1 MKRIFSLLAALM
13 CLSVSS
19 VWAQNASTTTTT
31 RKVQRI
37 SSDATLAAELESG
50 YYLVKFQCKPLYSQ
64 TNKSAYVFYKG
75 NDVDGATGSV
85 LCANDVSSVDTDTI
99 SSSGSLAYVWYV
111 SKLTDNSGNNILTI
125 QCAGNGGF
133 FPKQNGQGGMMNQS
147 KNFANVGTLCYSD
160 VATNTDNSMS
170 GVLLY
175 QSNCSNNS
183 GVPYYVHANNADA
196 PYELNYWEGGSA
208 GGTACLFS
216 FYKVTLAD
224 DVETQATPIFY
235 AKYKQQIDG
244 VDVGVEAF
252 NDKILMRAGSTAVN
266 PWTIDTELYGNATC
280 NPTTVS
286 STADVVAVNFTTLK
300 LNDYFEPGKYYK
312 LKVRNG
318 NHVPIA
324 STNGSTYVY
333 DYQTD
338 DPNNFAAYY
347 APESYWCFEKSG
359 VGFKMRNLN
368 GKYVQATI
376 PNSDGTSTATLG
388 EDGTVFYV
396 KPKPS
401 NSSASTGFALAVSNE
416 AALGDHGGV
425 GRLGV
430 WRNSEHT
437 FTDGGSCFTIAKA
450 YDETTLFNEAK
461 AALEKRLT
469 TLTQPTTLQDN
480 IYRVATPET
489 VEKAKT
495 VLASATTI
503 QQVLDAYNTAYAVKP
518 NTSAYYRIRNLNCST
533 KVYASSENIVVGA
546 DGSLKTAYHANT
558 GIDRKIIRKKSS
570 DQLVPQ
576 LWQFEDCGNGEY
588 HIKNANNGCY
598 WADTFGNNSDNED
611 EVVDMPVNGF
621 LGGNYKL
628 VVFPA
633 QSQEHSGNGMSAAN
647 NGVSSI
653 LLYINGYPLNAFGG
667 DGKDYI
673 KTYPKDVTANDFG
686 FFWQLE
692 EVTSFPVTITN
703 AQYATVGYPFA
714 VKVTSDNVK
723 VYYAIK
729 AEGGILRLTEA
740 KDRIIPAN
748 EGAILYSESG
758 ATTATVEITN
768 ELGSFTGNKLT
779 ATTAKRNGF
788 TSLSTYG
795 LSKVNDV
802 VCFRKNESTD
812 VPANKAYLDANNYT
826 SASGSAQQLL
836 FSFDNVVEGIDNV
849 VKAQNANKVYYDLQ
863 GRRVL
868 YPAHGIFVTEN
879 GEKVFIK

>member
-1 MKRIFSLLAALM
+1 MKKIFSLLAALIV
-13 CLSVSS
+13 LSTGS
-19 VWAQNASTTTTT
+19 VWAQNAGTSTTS
-31 RKVQRI
+31 RKVLTI
-37 SSDATLAAELESG
+37 DSDATPAAELKSG
-50 YYLVKFQCKPLYSQ
+50 FYLVKFQCKPLYSN

-75 NDVDGATGSV
+75 NDVDGATHSV
-85 LCANDVSSVDTDTI
+85 LCANDVSSVNIDTI

-111 SKLTDNSGNNILTI
+111 SKLTDNSGNNTLTI

-133 FPKQNGQGGMMNQS
+133 FPKQDGHGGMMNQS

-160 VATNTDNSMS
+160 VATTTDNSMS

-175 QSNCSNNS
+175 QSNCSLN
-183 GVPYYVHANNADA
+183 GVPYYVHANNANA

-216 FYKVTLAD
+216 FYRVTLED
-224 DVETQATPIFY
+224 NVETQATPVFY

-244 VDVGVEAF
+244 VNAGVEAF
-252 NDKILMRAGSTAVN
+252 NDKILMKAGSTAVN

-280 NPTTVS
+280 TPTTVS
-286 STADVVAVNFTTLK
+286 SAADVVTVNFTTLK
-300 LNDYFEPGKYYK
+300 SNDYFEPGKYYK

-368 GKYVQATI
+368 GKYVQVTI
-376 PNSDGTSTATLG
+376 PNSNGTSTATLG

-401 NSSASTGFALAVSNE
+401 NSSTSTGFALAVSNE

-430 WRNSEHT
+430 WRNSEYT

-480 IYRVATPET
+480 IYRVATPGT
-489 VEKAKT
+489 VENAKT

-546 DGSLKTAYHANT
+546 DGSLKTAYDANT
-558 GIDRKIIRKKSS
+558 GIDRKICRKTIS

-598 WADTFGNNSDNED
+598 WADTFGNNEVNDND
-611 EVVDMPVNGF
+611 VVDMPINGK

-633 QSQEHSGNGMSAAN
+633 QSQEHSGNQMSTAN

-692 EVTSFPVTITN
+692 EVTSFPVTITD

-723 VYYAIK
+723 VYYAK
-729 AEGGILRLTEA
+729 EAESGILRLTEA
-740 KDRIIPAN
+740 PDNIIPAN

-768 ELGSFTGNKLT
+768 EPGSFTGNKLT

-788 TSLSTYG
+788 ETLTTYG
-795 LSKVNDV
+795 LSKVNNV
-802 VCFRKNESTD
+802 VCFRLNKSTD
-812 VPANKAYLDANNYT
+812 VPANKAYLDASKYT
-826 SASGSAQQLL
+826 ASGSAQQLL

>member
-1 MKRIFSLLAALM
+1 MKKIFSLLAALIV
-13 CLSVSS
+13 LSTSG
-19 VWAQNASTTTTT
+19 VWAQDASTTTTT
-31 RKVQRI
+31 KKVQRI
-37 SSDATLAAELESG
+37 DSDATAAAELESG
-50 YYLVKFQCKPLYSQ
+50 YYLVKFQCKPLDSQ

-75 NDVDGATGSV
+75 NDVDGATRSV

-133 FPKQNGQGGMMNQS
+133 FPKQDGHGGMMNKS
-147 KNFANVGTLCYSD
+147 KNFSNVGTLCYSD
-160 VATNTDNSMS
+160 VATTTDNSMS

-175 QSNCSNNS
+175 QSNCGLN
-183 GVPYYVHANNADA
+183 GVPYYVHANNANA

-216 FYKVTLAD
+216 FYKVTLED
-224 DVETQATPIFY
+224 DVETQATPVFY
-235 AKYKQQIDG
+235 SKYKKVIDG
-244 VDVGVEAF
+244 EDTGVETT
-252 NDKILMRAGSTAVN
+252 DCTTLVRQGDTPVN
-266 PWTIDTELYGNATC
+266 PFLFSSELYDVTYS
-280 NPTTVS
+280 PTTITS
-286 STADVVAVNFTTLK
+286 STDVVIVNFTSKTY
-300 LNDYFEPGKYYK
+300 DYFEPGKYYK

-359 VGFKMRNLN
+359 LGFKMRNLN

-376 PNSDGTSTATLG
+376 PNSNGTSTVTLG

-437 FTDGGSCFTIAKA
+437 FKDGGSCFTIAKA
-450 YDETTLFNEAK
+450 YDETILFNEAK

-546 DGSLKTAYHANT
+546 DGSLKTAYYANND
-558 GIDRKIIRKKSS
+558 IDRKIIRKKSS

-598 WADTFGNNSDNED
+598 WADTFGNNYENNG
-611 EVVDMPVNGF
+611 EVVDMPINGD

-633 QSQEHSGNGMSAAN
+633 QSQEHSGNQMSAAN

-667 DGKDYI
+667 DVNDYI

-703 AQYATVGYPFA
+703 AQYATVGYPFP
-714 VKVTSDNVK
+714 VQVTSDNVK
-723 VYYAIK
+723 VYYATEAK
-729 AEGGILRLTEA
+729 NGILKLTEA
-740 KDRIIPAN
+740 KDNIIPAN

-758 ATTATVEITN
+758 ETTANMKILASTDVTFAN
-768 ELGSFTGNKLT
+768 NKLT
-779 ATTAKRNGF
+779 ATTAKREGF
-788 TSLSTYG
+788 ASLSTYG

-802 VCFRKNESTD
+802 VCFRKNKSTD

>member
-1 MKRIFSLLAALM
+1 MKKIFSLLAALIV
-13 CLSVSS
+13 LSTSG
-19 VWAQNASTTTTT
+19 VWAQDASTTTTT
-31 RKVQRI
+31 KKVQRI
-37 SSDATLAAELESG
+37 DSDATAAAELESG
-50 YYLVKFQCKPLYSQ
+50 YYLVKFQCKPLDSQ

-75 NDVDGATGSV
+75 NDVDGATRSV

-133 FPKQNGQGGMMNQS
+133 FPKQDGRGGMMNKS
-147 KNFANVGTLCYSD
+147 KNFSNVGTLCYSD
-160 VATNTDNSMS
+160 VATTTDNSMS

-175 QSNCSNNS
+175 QSNCSLN
-183 GVPYYVHANNADA
+183 GVSYYVHANNANA

-216 FYKVTLAD
+216 FYKVTLED
-224 DVETQATPIFY
+224 DVETQATPVFY
-235 AKYKQQIDG
+235 SKYKKVIDG
-244 VDVGVEAF
+244 EDTGVETT
-252 NDKILMRAGSTAVN
+252 DCTTLVRQGDTPVN
-266 PWTIDTELYGNATC
+266 PFLFSSELYDVTYS
-280 NPTTVS
+280 PTTITS
-286 STADVVAVNFTTLK
+286 STDVVIVNFTSKTY
-300 LNDYFEPGKYYK
+300 DYFEPGKYYK

-489 VEKAKT
+489 VEKAKK

-598 WADTFGNNSDNED
+598 WADTFGNNYENEG
-611 EVVDMPVNGF
+611 EVVDMPINGE

-633 QSQEHSGNGMSAAN
+633 QSQEHSGNQMSAAN

-703 AQYATVGYPFA
+703 AQYATVGYPFP

-723 VYYAIK
+723 VYYATG
-729 AEGGILRLTEA
+729 AENGILRLTEA
-740 KDRIIPAN
+740 TDNIIPAN
-748 EGAILYSESG
+748 EGAILYCESG

-768 ELGSFTGNKLT
+768 EPGSFTGNKLT

-788 TSLSTYG
+788 ATLTTYG
-795 LSKVNDV
+795 LSNKDGV
-802 VCFRKNESTD
+802 VCFRKNSDTN
-812 VPANKAYLDANNYT
+812 VPANKAYLDASRYT

>member
-1 MKRIFSLLAALM
+1 MKKIFSLLAALIV
-13 CLSVSS
+13 LSTSG
-19 VWAQNASTTTTT
+19 VWAQDASTTTTT
-31 RKVQRI
+31 KKVQRI
-37 SSDATLAAELESG
+37 DSDATAAAELESG
-50 YYLVKFQCKPLYSQ
+50 YYLVKFQCKPLDSQ

-75 NDVDGATGSV
+75 NDVDGATRSV

-133 FPKQNGQGGMMNQS
+133 FPKQDGHGGMMNKS
-147 KNFANVGTLCYSD
+147 KNFSNVGTLCYSD
-160 VATNTDNSMS
+160 VATTTDNSMS

-175 QSNCSNNS
+175 QSNCSLN
-183 GVPYYVHANNADA
+183 GVSYYVHANNANA

-216 FYKVTLAD
+216 FYKVTLED
-224 DVETQATPIFY
+224 DVETQATPVFY
-235 AKYKQQIDG
+235 SKYKKVIDG
-244 VDVGVEAF
+244 EDTGVETT
-252 NDKILMRAGSTAVN
+252 DCTTLVRQGDTPVN
-266 PWTIDTELYGNATC
+266 PFLFSSELYDVTYS
-280 NPTTVS
+280 PTTITS
-286 STADVVAVNFTTLK
+286 STDVVIVNFTSKTY
-300 LNDYFEPGKYYK
+300 DYFEPGKYYK

-359 VGFKMRNLN
+359 VGLKMRNLN

-469 TLTQPTTLQDN
+469 TLTQPTKLQDN

-489 VEKAKT
+489 VEKAKK

-598 WADTFGNNSDNED
+598 WADTFGNNYENEG
-611 EVVDMPVNGF
+611 EVVDMPINGE

-633 QSQEHSGNGMSAAN
+633 QSQEHSGNQMSAAN

-703 AQYATVGYPFA
+703 AQYATVGYPFP

-723 VYYAIK
+723 VYYATG
-729 AEGGILRLTEA
+729 AENGILRLTEA
-740 KDRIIPAN
+740 TDNIIPAN
-748 EGAILYSESG
+748 EGAILYCESG

-768 ELGSFTGNKLT
+768 EPGSFTGNKLT

-788 TSLSTYG
+788 ATLTTYG
-795 LSKVNDV
+795 LSNKDGV
-802 VCFRKNESTD
+802 VCFRKNSDTN
-812 VPANKAYLDANNYT
+812 VPANKAYLDASRYT

>member
-1 MKRIFSLLAALM
+1 MKKIFSLLAALIV
-13 CLSVSS
+13 LSTSG
-19 VWAQNASTTTTT
+19 VWAQDASTTTTT
-31 RKVQRI
+31 KKVQRI
-37 SSDATLAAELESG
+37 DSDATAAAELESG
-50 YYLVKFQCKPLYSQ
+50 YYLVKFQCKPLDSQ

-75 NDVDGATGSV
+75 NDVDGATRSV

-133 FPKQNGQGGMMNQS
+133 FPKQDGHGGMMNKS
-147 KNFANVGTLCYSD
+147 KNFSNVGTLCYSD
-160 VATNTDNSMS
+160 VATTTDNSMS

-175 QSNCSNNS
+175 QSNCSLN
-183 GVPYYVHANNADA
+183 GVSYYVHANNANA

-216 FYKVTLAD
+216 FYKVTLED
-224 DVETQATPIFY
+224 DVETQATPVFY
-235 AKYKQQIDG
+235 SKYKKVIDG
-244 VDVGVEAF
+244 EDTGVETT
-252 NDKILMRAGSTAVN
+252 DCTTLVRQGDTPVN
-266 PWTIDTELYGNATC
+266 PFLFSSELYDVTYS
-280 NPTTVS
+280 PTTITS
-286 STADVVAVNFTTLK
+286 STDVVIVNFTSKTY
-300 LNDYFEPGKYYK
+300 DYFEPGKYYK

-489 VEKAKT
+489 VEKAKK

-598 WADTFGNNSDNED
+598 WADTFGNNYENEG
-611 EVVDMPVNGF
+611 EVVDMPINGE

-633 QSQEHSGNGMSAAN
+633 QSQEHSGNQMSAAN

-703 AQYATVGYPFA
+703 AQYATVGYPFP

-723 VYYAIK
+723 VYYATG
-729 AEGGILRLTEA
+729 AENGILRLTEA
-740 KDRIIPAN
+740 TDNIIPAN
-748 EGAILYSESG
+748 EGAILYCESG

-768 ELGSFTGNKLT
+768 EPGSFTGNKLT

-788 TSLSTYG
+788 ATLTTYG
-795 LSKVNDV
+795 LSNKDGV
-802 VCFRKNESTD
+802 VCFRKNSDTN
-812 VPANKAYLDANNYT
+812 VPANKAYLDASRYT

>member
-1 MKRIFSLLAALM
+1 MKKIFSLLAALIV
-13 CLSVSS
+13 LSTSG
-19 VWAQNASTTTTT
+19 VWAQDASTTTTT
-31 RKVQRI
+31 KKVQRI
-37 SSDATLAAELESG
+37 DSDATAAAELESG
-50 YYLVKFQCKPLYSQ
+50 YYLVKFQCKPLDSQ

-111 SKLTDNSGNNILTI
+111 SKLTDYSGNNILTI

-160 VATNTDNSMS
+160 VKTNEDNTLS

-183 GVPYYVHANNADA
+183 GVPYYVHANNANA

-216 FYKVTLAD
+216 FYKVTLED
-224 DVETQATPIFY
+224 DVETQATPVFY
-235 AKYKQQIDG
+235 SKYKKVIDG
-244 VDVGVEAF
+244 EDTGVETT
-252 NDKILMRAGSTAVN
+252 DCTTLVRQGDTPVN
-266 PWTIDTELYGNATC
+266 PFLFSSELYDVTYS
-280 NPTTVS
+280 PTTITS
-286 STADVVAVNFTTLK
+286 STDVVIVNFTSKTY
-300 LNDYFEPGKYYK
+300 DYFEPGKYYK

-489 VEKAKT
+489 VEKAKK

-598 WADTFGNNSDNED
+598 WADTFGNNYENEG
-611 EVVDMPVNGF
+611 EVVDMPINGE

-633 QSQEHSGNGMSAAN
+633 QSQEHSGNQMSAAN

-703 AQYATVGYPFA
+703 AQYATVGYPFP

-723 VYYAIK
+723 VYYATG
-729 AEGGILRLTEA
+729 AENGILRLTEA
-740 KDRIIPAN
+740 TDNIIPAN
-748 EGAILYSESG
+748 EGAILYCESG

-768 ELGSFTGNKLT
+768 EPGSFTGNKLT

-788 TSLSTYG
+788 ATLTTYG
-795 LSKVNDV
+795 LSNKDGV
-802 VCFRKNESTD
+802 VCFRKNSDTN
-812 VPANKAYLDANNYT
+812 VPANKAYLDASRYT